1 MHQVVLLD
9 HDAPVGPDDGSR
21 GTDKAK
27 VTHGV
32 HSTDIDMFC
41 EFFDAIAYYEVRN
54 DYFCLPW

>member
-21 GTDKAK
+21 GTDKTK

-32 HSTDIDMFC
+32 HSTDIDMFS
-41 EFFDAIAYYEVRN
+41 DALPELLELVRK
-54 DYFCLPW
+54 FP